1 MELPENQD
9 VKYIEAKRKVKEMKG
24 FYIHLFVYVIVNLF
38 LISRNV
44 QQGDNLNDID
54 NYWTAIFWGIGV
66 LVHAIRVFV
75 PNVIL
80 GRDWEER
87 KTRELMDKYK

>member
-9 VKYIEAKRKVKEMKG
+9 VKYMEAKRKVKEMKG

-44 QQGDNLNDID
+44 QQGDKLNDID

>member
-1 MELPENQD
+1 MELPENTD
-9 VKYIEAKRKVKEMKG
+9 VKYIEAKKKVKEMKG
-24 FYIHLFVYVIVNLF
+24 FYIHLFVYIIVNMF

-44 QQGDNLNDID
+44 QQGDPLNDID
-54 NYWTAIFWGIGV
+54 NYWTAIFWGVGV

>member
-1 MELPENQD
+1 MELPENKD
-9 VKYIEAKRKVKEMKG
+9 VKYMEAKRKVKEMKG

-54 NYWTAIFWGIGV
+54 NYWTAIFWGLGV

>member
-9 VKYIEAKRKVKEMKG
+9 VKYMEAKRKVKEMKG

-44 QQGDNLNDID
+44 QQGDNLNDLD

>member
-1 MELPENQD
+1 MELPGNQD
-9 VKYIEAKRKVKEMKG
+9 VKYMEAKRKVKEMKG

>member
-1 MELPENQD
+1 MELPENSD
-9 VKYIEAKRKVKEMKG
+9 VKYIEAKKKVKEMKG
-24 FYIHLFVYVIVNLF
+24 FYVHLFVYIIVNMF

-44 QQGDNLNDID
+44 QQGDPLNDID
-54 NYWTAIFWGIGV
+54 NYWTAIFWGVGV

>member
-9 VKYIEAKRKVKEMKG
+9 VKYMEAKRKVKEMKG

-44 QQGDNLNDID
+44 QQGDNLNDMD

>member
-54 NYWTAIFWGIGV
+54 NYWTAIFWGIAV

>member
-9 VKYIEAKRKVKEMKG
+9 VKYMEAKRKVKEMKG